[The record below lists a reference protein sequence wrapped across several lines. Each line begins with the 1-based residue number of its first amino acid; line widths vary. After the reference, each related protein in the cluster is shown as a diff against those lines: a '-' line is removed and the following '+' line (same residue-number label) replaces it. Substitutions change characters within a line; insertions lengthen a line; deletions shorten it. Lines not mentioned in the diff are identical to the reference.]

1 LQKIS
6 PINQRYFLLN
16 KPYGMESQFKAH
28 PHPGGQQAPAVLLGD
43 LDFDFPEGIHAIGRL
58 DKHSEGLLLL
68 TTNKKITRLLFQGP
82 VPHSRTYLVEVK
94 HKMDDASLERL
105 RQGVSIRIKGGEY
118 YTTPYC
124 DVKFAEPETR
134 FPSPRNISPLQ
145 ATTWL
150 EIKLL
155 EGKYHQVRKMVSAA
169 GHRCL
174 RLIRTSIEDLDLGNI
189 QPGEVKEISEKEFF
203 EKLRI

>member
-1 LQKIS
+1 
-6 PINQRYFLLN
+6 
-16 KPYGMESQFKAH
+16 MESQFKAH
-28 PHPGGQQAPAVLLGD
+28 PQPLPGGGESDARMLLGD
-43 LDFDFPEGIHAIGRL
+43 VDFDFPEGIHAIGRL
-58 DKHSEGLLLL
+58 DKYSEGLLLL

-82 VPHSRTYLVEVK
+82 VPHTRTYLVEVK
-94 HKMDDASLERL
+94 HKMDEAGIERL

-124 DVKFAEPETR
+124 DVKFAEPESR
-134 FPSPRNISPLQ
+134 FPSPKNISPRQ

-174 RLIRTSIEDLDLGNI
+174 RLIRASIEDLDLGNM
-189 QPGEVKEISEKEFF
+189 QPGEVKEISEKDFF
-203 EKLRI
+203 EKLKL